1 MNQHEACQP
10 AARALWSLDSKVRF
24 LNHGSFG
31 ACPIAVLE
39 AQQRW
44 RQRYEA
50 QPVKFVL
57 RELEAAEGI
66 ARAALAEFIGSD
78 AEDLVF
84 VTNASQ
90 GVATVLA
97 SIDFQPGDEILITD
111 HVYNACRNTALAR
124 AEASGARVVVAR
136 VPFPIEAPGRVL
148 EAVLAATS
156 SKTRLAL
163 IDHVTSPTAL
173 IFPIGEIVSAL
184 AERGVDTLV
193 DGAHAP
199 GMLPL
204 DLADL
209 GAAYYTANCHK
220 WLCAPKGVAFLQV
233 RRDRQRRVRPLVIS
247 HGGNSARTDI
257 SRFQL
262 EFSWTGTDDPSGRLS
277 VPDALAFLGGLHP
290 GGVPELMRR
299 NHELALAGRDL
310 VCAALGLPAPAP
322 DDMLGSMAAIPLAG
336 GPPPAPLQTDPLQD
350 LLWREHRIEVPMLTA
365 PDGVTRLLRLSAQA
379 YNEIGDY
386 ALLAE
391 ALAAAAA

>member
-1 MNQHEACQP
+1 MKQHEACQP
-10 AARALWSLDSKVRF
+10 DLKPLWSLDSSVRY

-31 ACPIAVLE
+31 ACPIAVLQ

-50 QPVKFVL
+50 QPIRFVL
-57 RELEAAEGI
+57 RELEAEEAV
-66 ARAALAEFIGSD
+66 ARGALAEFVGAD

-97 SIDFQPGDEILITD
+97 SIDSQPGDEILITD
-111 HVYNACRNTALAR
+111 HVYNACRNTARAR
-124 AEASGARVVVAR
+124 AEATGARVVVAK
-136 VPFPIEAPGRVL
+136 VPFPIEGPGQVL
-148 EAVLAATS
+148 DAVLAAAG

-163 IDHVTSPTAL
+163 LDHVTSPTAL
-173 IFPIGEIVSAL
+173 IFPIAELVSEL
-184 AERGVDTLV
+184 AERGIDTLV

-199 GMLPL
+199 GMVPL
-204 DLADL
+204 DLSAL

-220 WLCAPKGVAFLQV
+220 WLCAPKGAAFLHV
-233 RRDRQRRVRPLVIS
+233 RRDRQEAVRPLVIS
-247 HGGNSARTDI
+247 HGGNSDRTDI

-262 EFSWTGTDDPSGRLS
+262 EFSWTGTDDPSARLS

-290 GGVPELMRR
+290 GGIPELMRR
-299 NHELALAGRDL
+299 NHELALTGRDL
-310 VCAALGLPAPAP
+310 LCSALDLPAPAP
-322 DDMLGSMAAIPLAG
+322 DEMLGSMAALPLAG

-350 LLWREHRIEVPMLTA
+350 RLWREHRIEVPMLTA
-365 PDGVTRLLRLSAQA
+365 PDGESRLIRLSAQA
-379 YNEIGDY
+379 YNDPGDF

-391 ALAAAAA
+391 ALATAAG